1 MIPVHVLLTSHF
13 NCEKT
18 MIYLIL
24 YLLVSTLHMK
34 FFGCIWPMQESY
46 EKHFK
51 MMWYITITYNNAYFT
66 YQLFWVY
73 IAHEAMISETLTNYV
88 ISSNHLQKK
97 YSYHLILNFGQVPK
111 ISHTA
116 GSAYFIH
123 TYAHYICWYEDT
135 CNCKLST
142 WTAHIK

>member
-1 MIPVHVLLTSHF
+1 MIPVHVLLTSHI
-13 NCEKT
+13 NCAKT

-51 MMWYITITYNNAYFT
+51 TMWHITITYNNAYFT

-73 IAHEAMISETLTNYV
+73 MAHEAMISETLTNYV
-88 ISSNHLQKK
+88 TSSNHLQKK
-97 YSYHLILNFGQVPK
+97 YSYHLMLNLANSQKFLIQLVLHTSYIHMCTTSADMRILATVSCLPEQL
-111 ISHTA
+111 I
-116 GSAYFIH
+116 
-123 TYAHYICWYEDT
+123 
-135 CNCKLST
+135 
-142 WTAHIK
+142 